1 MTITKQRNNPAAYS
15 VVVAGVEFVAVFKT
29 LHNSTNGQ
37 PRREVA
43 ITWKDPRGLSGMCAR
58 SFVVV
63 LNYENEETAAR
74 ELARLI
80 VDSWRD
86 WIK

>member
-15 VVVAGVEFVAVFKT
+15 VAVGGVEFVAIFNT

-43 ITWKDPRGLSGMCAR
+43 ITWKDPRGFSGMCAR
-58 SFVVV
+58 SFIIR
-63 LNYENEETAAR
+63 LNYETEQEATE
-74 ELARLI
+74 ELARRI
-80 VDSWRD
+80 VNSW
-86 WIK
+86 KN